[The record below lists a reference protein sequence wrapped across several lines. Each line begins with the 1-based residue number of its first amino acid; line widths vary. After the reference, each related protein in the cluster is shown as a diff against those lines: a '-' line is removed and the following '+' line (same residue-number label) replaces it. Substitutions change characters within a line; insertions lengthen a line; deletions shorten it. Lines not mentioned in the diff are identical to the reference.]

1 LNDVSKWDQRFLKL
15 AYDVSDWSKDP
26 STKVGA
32 VIARGKRFI
41 SLGYNGFPVGVEDTE
56 ERLNERELK
65 YQLIVHGERNAIIFA
80 ERSLVGCTLYTVPFM
95 PCSVCAG
102 MVIQAGITRVVAPYS
117 DNPRWIESFKLT
129 ESMFREAGVTLE
141 TPVYE
146 RKLQTLG

>member
-1 LNDVSKWDQRFLKL
+1 LIDVSKWDQRFLKL